1 MWHVLCVVK
10 TTLDIPDPLFR
21 QAKARAAL
29 RGVSLRQY
37 VAEALEEKFTA
48 PASGRSGSVE
58 PPWMLGFG
66 ALADLHLET
75 SKIEALIAEEFK
87 VLDEEDRA

>member
-1 MWHVLCVVK
+1 MK

-29 RGVSLRQY
+29 RGISLRQF
-37 VAEALEEKFTA
+37 VSEALEEKVTA
-48 PASGRSGSVE
+48 PASGRAGSVE
-58 PPWMLGFG
+58 PPWMRGFG

-87 VLDEEDRA
+87 FLDEEYRA

>member
-1 MWHVLCVVK
+1 MK

-58 PPWMLGFG
+58 PPWMRGFG

-75 SKIEALIAEEFK
+75 SKIEALISEEFE
-87 VLDEEDRA
+87 VLDKEDRA

>member
-1 MWHVLCVVK
+1 MK
-10 TTLDIPDPLFR
+10 TTLDILDPLFR

-37 VAEALEEKFTA
+37 VAEALEEKVTA
-48 PASGRSGSVE
+48 PASGRCGSVE
-58 PPWMLGFG
+58 PPWMRGFG

-75 SKIEALIAEEFK
+75 SKIEALIAEEFE
-87 VLDEEDRA
+87 VLDKEDRA

>member
-1 MWHVLCVVK
+1 MK

-21 QAKARAAL
+21 QAKALAAL

-37 VAEALEEKFTA
+37 VAEALEEKVTA

-58 PPWMLGFG
+58 PPWMRGVG

-75 SKIEALIAEEFK
+75 SKIEALIAEEFE

>member
-1 MWHVLCVVK
+1 MK

-37 VAEALEEKFTA
+37 VAEALEEKVTA
-48 PASGRSGSVE
+48 QASGRSGSVE
-58 PPWMLGFG
+58 PPWMRGFG

-75 SKIEALIAEEFK
+75 SKIEALIAEEFEC
-87 VLDEEDRA
+87 LDEEDRS